1 MTLPFFLKRI
11 GWRHL
16 VWVPVVVVA
25 GYLPYASAGARLF
38 EALLYYREKWR
49 FNGFLFMQLSEQLKD
64 DRQVEQLMLLMVGV
78 VIGICLYLRLDLLE
92 NCTGRLR
99 PFCYV
104 PQPCSPGI

>member
-1 MTLPFFLKRI
+1 MVPF
-11 GWRHL
+11 
-16 VWVPVVVVA
+16 VVVV

-64 DRQVEQLMLLMVGV
+64 DRQVEQLMVLIVGV
-78 VIGICLYLRLDLLE
+78 VIGICLYLQTGLAGASVLDD
-92 NCTGRLR
+92 CD